1 MQSRLEET
9 TMAVAV
15 EQLEQTHQALIA
27 AVQAGDWEQVGEL
40 DVLCRELVGQAML
53 NPARD
58 ERALAEALTSLS
70 ETYREVIGL
79 CQAVQGKLA
88 EELHGIQRSKES
100 AKVYQ
105 MFS

>member
-1 MQSRLEET
+1 
-9 TMAVAV
+9 MAHAV

-40 DVLCRELVGQAML
+40 DVLCRELVGRAMQQ
-53 NPARD
+53 PERD
-58 ERALAEALTSLS
+58 EQALASALTSLS
-70 ETYREVIGL
+70 ETYREVISL

>member
-1 MQSRLEET
+1 
-9 TMAVAV
+9 MAHAV
-15 EQLEQTHQALIA
+15 EQLEQTHQALIV

-40 DVLCRELVGQAML
+40 DVLCRELVGKAMQH
-53 NPARD
+53 PERD
-58 ERALAEALTSLS
+58 EQALAETLASLS
-70 ETYREVIGL
+70 ETYREVIAL